1 MFLSP
6 LKKKNLRT
14 YSKKAQ
20 RIHHSTLPSPTS
32 DDRQFRRR
40 RVTLTSPI
48 HSNPPASLGSISLSS
63 SAHSDD
69 DDIDAQQSETELSQS
84 TVQRRFNL
92 PAEPSLNLELTLPV
106 SPERI
111 ASPVS
116 SSEHDSI
123 SDDDLTLTSRGG
135 RKHTSRNL
143 KSQPLSKLRKTL
155 STRPKK
161 LQLATKRPT
170 IIFSP
175 ETLQEIEKGA
185 DGFDEMHL
193 ILAVSKPR
201 NIKRKAK
208 SATTALDLLKGPH
221 PPVDFDDPDWSKVP
235 YQVSLV
241 QEQKTV
247 LDTVEATKDESQVMS
262 GNTQP
267 RIQEFRSLLVSPTRP
282 SKKEVLLYVQLSSV
296 SAPIMRRSSYDEESE
311 DSYANGFMDEADEE
325 VSEHRTSDAEQEE
338 PRAST
343 VR

>member
-1 MFLSP
+1 
-6 LKKKNLRT
+6 
-14 YSKKAQ
+14 
-20 RIHHSTLPSPTS
+20 
-32 DDRQFRRR
+32 
-40 RVTLTSPI
+40 
-48 HSNPPASLGSISLSS
+48 
-63 SAHSDD
+63 
-69 DDIDAQQSETELSQS
+69 
-84 TVQRRFNL
+84 
-92 PAEPSLNLELTLPV
+92 LNLELTLPV

-170 IIFSP
+170 TIFSP

-235 YQVSLV
+235 YQDFLV

-267 RIQEFRSLLVSPTRP
+267 KIQEFRSPLVSPTRP
-282 SKKEVLLYVQLSSV
+282 SKKEVLLSV
-296 SAPIMRRSSYDEESE
+296 PAPIMQRSSYDEESE